1 MKNRDFS
8 QLLLQITEMDHR
20 QRSSL
25 LNALTHLSDDTQ
37 VIECIES
44 KFDADGKCPFCSH
57 DYYYRHGFAS
67 GLQRYRCM
75 SCKKTFNA
83 LTGTPLA
90 RLRHKD
96 KWLSYLKA
104 IRESLTVRKA
114 ATLVG
119 INRKTSFRWRHR
131 FLTLIADDHP
141 NSLHGI
147 TEADETYLLE
157 SHKGSRHLA
166 RKSRKRGGKA
176 SKRGLSKEQVCI
188 LIARDRAGCTV
199 DFVTGLGQV
208 NVSSLKSSLKPMLDA
223 DALLV
228 SDGHTAYK
236 TFCQAENLSHEIINL
251 SKGERV
257 KGAFHL
263 QNVNA
268 YHSRFKGW
276 LQRFH
281 GVATKYLPNYLG
293 WQRSL
298 EQYPKISLKS
308 LLGISLGLF
317 QQLKGT

>member
-1 MKNRDFS
+1 MKNKDFS
-8 QLLLQITEMDHR
+8 QLLLKITEMNHR

-44 KFDADGKCPFCSH
+44 HFDTNGKCPFCSCAH
-57 DYYYRHGFAS
+57 YHRHGFGS
-67 GLQRYRCM
+67 GLQRYRCI
-75 SCKKTFNA
+75 SCKRTFNA

-96 KWLSYLKA
+96 KWLSYLRALK
-104 IRESLTVRKA
+104 ESLTVRKA
-114 ATLVG
+114 AAQVG
-119 INRKTSFRWRHR
+119 VSSKTSFRWRHR
-131 FLTLIADDHP
+131 FLALISKDHP
-141 NSLHGI
+141 NVLHGI

-157 SHKGSRHLA
+157 SHKGSRHLD
-166 RKSRKRGGKA
+166 RKPRKRGGKA
-176 SKRGLSKEQVCI
+176 SRRGISREQVCI
-188 LIARDRAGCTV
+188 LVARDRAGCTV
-199 DFVTGLGQV
+199 DFVTGTGRI
-208 NVSSLKSSLKPMLDA
+208 SASDLKSTLKPVLDT

-236 TFCQAENLSHEIINL
+236 TFCKTEKFSHEIVNL
-251 SKGERV
+251 SIGERI

-276 LQRFH
+276 LLRFH

-293 WQRSL
+293 WRRSF
-298 EQYPKISLKS
+298 EQHPDISSES
-308 LLGISLGLF
+308 LLNISIEQF
-317 QQLKGT
+317 QPLKGT

>member
-8 QLLLQITEMDHR
+8 QFLLQITEMNHR

-57 DYYYRHGFAS
+57 AHYYRHGFAS

-75 SCKKTFNA
+75 SCKRTFNA
-83 LTGTPLA
+83 LTGTLLA

-96 KWLSYLKA
+96 KWLSYLNA

-114 ATLVG
+114 ATRVG

-131 FLTLIADDHP
+131 FLSLIARDHP

-157 SHKGSRHLA
+157 SHKGSRHLT
-166 RKSRKRGGKA
+166 RKPRKRGGRA
-176 SKRGLSKEQVCI
+176 SRRGLSREQVCI

-199 DFVTGLGQV
+199 DFVTGLGP
-208 NVSSLKSSLKPMLDA
+208 VSASGLKSSLKPVLDA

-228 SDGHTAYK
+228 SDGHSAYK
-236 TFCQAENLSHEIINL
+236 TFCRAENLSHMVINL

-268 YHSRFKGW
+268 YQSRFKTW
-276 LQRFH
+276 LRRFY
-281 GVATKYLPNYLG
+281 GVATKYLTNYLG
-293 WQRSL
+293 WRRLL
-298 EQYPKISLKS
+298 EQHPKISPKS
-308 LLGISLGLF
+308 LFGISLVQF

>member
-1 MKNRDFS
+1 MKNKDFS

-37 VIECIES
+37 IIVCIES

-57 DYYYRHGFAS
+57 DCYYRHGFAS

-75 SCKKTFNA
+75 SCKSTFNA

-96 KWLSYLKA
+96 KWLSYLNA

-114 ATLVG
+114 ATIVG
-119 INRKTSFRWRHR
+119 LNRKTSFRWRHR
-131 FLTLIADDHP
+131 FLTLIDKDHP

-166 RKSRKRGGKA
+166 RKPRKRGGRA
-176 SKRGLSKEQVCI
+176 SRRGISREQVCI
-188 LIARDRAGCTV
+188 LVARDRAGCTV
-199 DFVTGLGQV
+199 DFVTGLGPV
-208 NVSSLKSSLKPMLDA
+208 STSSLKSSLKPVLDP
-223 DALLV
+223 DVLLV
-228 SDGHTAYK
+228 SDGHIAYK

-268 YHSRFKGW
+268 YHSRFKAW

-281 GVATKYLPNYLG
+281 GVATKYLSNYLG
-293 WQRSL
+293 WRRSF
-298 EQYPKISLKS
+298 EQHPKISPAS
-308 LLGISLGLF
+308 LLGISMRQF